1 MARHAIRSRKPY
13 VGNRKTR
20 EVHKT
25 SCSWAQQIKP
35 GNRVFFN
42 LLKQA
47 KQLGK
52 EQRNSG
58 DATHDSS
65 RGSPK

>member
-47 KQLGK
+47 KQQGYDPCGHCLP
-52 EQRNSG
+52 
-58 DATHDSS
+58 
-65 RGSPK
+65 GSEK